1 VGPYILAEGN
11 VSHLLLQTGWVA
23 RATLILLLIF
33 SVFSW
38 AIILQKYS
46 RLKKAARQTERFL
59 DQFRQTVKLVEPQVY
74 GTAFRGSPLVSQYR
88 AAYAEVES
96 QVGVSNPHG
105 KLKSP
110 DAVETAARLA
120 ASAEMQRM
128 EGRMSWLATTAGA
141 SPFIGLFGTVWGIMD
156 AFMGL
161 GTAGAATLRAVAP
174 GIAEAL
180 VTTAAGLFAAIP
192 ALIAYNQFAHRI
204 REFAIR
210 MDDFALELRVRAE
223 KLYT

>member
-1 VGPYILAEGN
+1 MGLYILAEGN
-11 VSHLLLQTGWVA
+11 VSQLLLQTGWVA
-23 RATLILLLIF
+23 RGTLIVLVIF

-46 RLKKAARQTERFL
+46 RLKKAGRQTARFL
-59 DQFRQTVKLVEPQVY
+59 DQFRQTMKLVEPQMY
-74 GTAFRGSPLVSQYR
+74 GAAFGASPLMSLYR
-88 AAYAEVES
+88 AGYAEVES
-96 QVGVSNPHG
+96 QVGVTNPHG

-110 DAVETAARLA
+110 DAIETAAKLA
-120 ASAEMQRM
+120 AAAEMQRL
-128 EGRMSWLATTAGA
+128 EAHMSWLATTAGVT
-141 SPFIGLFGTVWGIMD
+141 PFIGLFGTVWGIMG

-192 ALIAYNQFAHRI
+192 ALIAYNLFAHRI
-204 REFAIR
+204 REFGTF
-210 MDDFALELRVRAE
+210 MDNFAMEFRVRAE